1 MAERKRRLVTD
12 EITEAALQLCAVKGF
27 DTTTVDEIVAAV
39 GISRRTFFR
48 YFSSKED
55 VAIQLLA
62 TLGADMRAELA
73 ARPAAEPPAT
83 ALRHAVAVAIDH
95 CMGEPVKS
103 LRVVQLILGT
113 PVLHARMLERQA
125 QWRADLTTELAAR
138 LGSRPPTDLF
148 PEMAAG
154 MALSA
159 FEAAMRHWSLSD
171 GAVDPHELTDRAF
184 AVIEPALRQPAEAT
198 P

>member
-1 MAERKRRLVTD
+1 MTSIAERKRQLVAA

-27 DTTTVDEIVAAV
+27 DATTVDQIVEAA

-62 TLGADMRAELA
+62 SLGTDMRDELR
-73 ARPAAEPPAT
+73 ARPADEPPAT
-83 ALRHAVAVAIDH
+83 ALRHAIGMAIDH
-95 CMGEPVKS
+95 CVDQPLKS
-103 LRVVQLILGT
+103 LRVVQLILRT

-125 QWRADLTTELAAR
+125 QWRVGLTAELASR
-138 LGSRPPTDLF
+138 LGRDPDTDLF

-154 MALSA
+154 MALTA
-159 FEAAMRHWSLSD
+159 FEAAMQHWSVSD
-171 GAVDPHELTDRAF
+171 GAADPHELTDRAF
-184 AVIEPALRQPAEAT
+184 AVIGPALNQPG
-198 P
+198 